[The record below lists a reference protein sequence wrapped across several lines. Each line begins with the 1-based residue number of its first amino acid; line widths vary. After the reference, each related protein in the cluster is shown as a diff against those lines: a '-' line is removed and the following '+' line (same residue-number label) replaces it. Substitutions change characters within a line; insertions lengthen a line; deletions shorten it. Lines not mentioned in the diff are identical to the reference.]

1 MARGYTIENQQSTI
15 NNPTQIRILLVDD
28 DEDDYILTRDL
39 LAGPGESPFEF
50 EWAATYE
57 AGLAA
62 MEKHRHDVYLLDYRL
77 GERNGLELLRRAV
90 DLEIRAPM
98 ILLTSQ
104 GDTRVDMAA
113 MEMGASDYLNKTTLT
128 ADLLQRSIRYAL
140 GRARSEETLRKSEEK
155 FRSLSENAPD
165 IIYTLGVDGS
175 FTYVNPAWREIM
187 GYGNDETLGK
197 YFVDFV
203 KEKDAG
209 ACIDLFKRVR
219 NGKNI
224 IRDQIISMLNKDGTS
239 RLFNL
244 SGAPNLNPSG
254 EVTGMVGLLKDITE
268 HRNAEARLQQA
279 QKMEAIGTLAG
290 GIAHDFNNILS
301 AVIGYAELGKMSVA
315 EGSDLYADLN
325 QIYKAGTRAKEL
337 VKQILTF
344 ARQSDAVVR
353 PIRVKYILK
362 EVLKMLKASTPSSIE
377 IRGAFESDAAIL
389 ADPTQ
394 VHQVIM
400 NLCTNATHAMADDVG
415 VITVRLKEVPWDD
428 RFAKRHPTLLP
439 GNYLQLRV
447 EDTGCGISPDI
458 LAKIFDPYFTTKGKG
473 EGTGLGLSVIKGI
486 VDGCKG
492 VITVKSE
499 PGKGSIF
506 DVYFPIMESKSVKS
520 APKSEKRVAPTG
532 DESVL
537 VIDDEPA
544 IAGLIQQLLTAL
556 GYRVTAH
563 TSPMAALELF
573 KSDLGRFDLVITD
586 MTMPDMTG
594 DLLTIEMKKLRP
606 HIPVILCTGYS
617 RRISEATAGAIGI
630 NALLMKPVEKLKLA
644 GTVRSVLDEAR

>member
-1 MARGYTIENQQSTI
+1 M
-15 NNPTQIRILLVDD
+15 
-28 DEDDYILTRDL
+28 
-39 LAGPGESPFEF
+39 
-50 EWAATYE
+50 
-57 AGLAA
+57 
-62 MEKHRHDVYLLDYRL
+62 
-77 GERNGLELLRRAV
+77 
-90 DLEIRAPM
+90 
-98 ILLTSQ
+98 
-104 GDTRVDMAA
+104 
-113 MEMGASDYLNKTTLT
+113 
-128 ADLLQRSIRYAL
+128 
-140 GRARSEETLRKSEEK
+140 
-155 FRSLSENAPD
+155 
-165 IIYTLGVDGS
+165 
-175 FTYVNPAWREIM
+175 
-187 GYGNDETLGK
+187 
-197 YFVDFV
+197 DFV

-400 NLCTNATHAMADDVG
+400 NLCTNATHAMAYDVG
-415 VITVRLKEVPWDD
+415 VITVR
-428 RFAKRHPTLLP
+428 F
-439 GNYLQLRV
+439 
-447 EDTGCGISPDI
+447 
-458 LAKIFDPYFTTKGKG
+458 
-473 EGTGLGLSVIKGI
+473 EG
-486 VDGCKG
+486 
-492 VITVKSE
+492 
-499 PGKGSIF
+499 GS
-506 DVYFPIMESKSVKS
+506 M
-520 APKSEKRVAPTG
+520 G
-532 DESVL
+532 
-537 VIDDEPA
+537 
-544 IAGLIQQLLTAL
+544 
-556 GYRVTAH
+556 
-563 TSPMAALELF
+563 
-573 KSDLGRFDLVITD
+573 
-586 MTMPDMTG
+586 
-594 DLLTIEMKKLRP
+594 
-606 HIPVILCTGYS
+606 
-617 RRISEATAGAIGI
+617 
-630 NALLMKPVEKLKLA
+630 
-644 GTVRSVLDEAR
+644 

>member
-1 MARGYTIENQQSTI
+1 M
-15 NNPTQIRILLVDD
+15 DD

-39 LAGPGESPFEF
+39 LAEPGVSRFEF
-50 EWAATYE
+50 EWAPTYE

-90 DLEIRAPM
+90 DLEIRAPI

-113 MEMGASDYLNKTTLT
+113 MEMGAADYLDKTTLT
-128 ADLLQRSIRYAL
+128 ADMLERSIRYAL
-140 GRARSEETLRKSEEK
+140 GRARSEETLRRSEEN

-165 IIYTLGVDGS
+165 IIYTLGVDGA
-175 FTYVNPAWREIM
+175 FTYVNPAWRVIM
-187 GYGNDETLGK
+187 GYGKEETLGE

-203 KEKDAG
+203 KENNAG

-219 NGKNI
+219 SGKKI

-239 RLFNL
+239 CLFNL

-268 HRNAEARLQQA
+268 HRKAEARLQQA

-301 AVIGYAELGKMSVA
+301 AVIGYAELGKMRVA
-315 EGSDLYADLN
+315 EGSDLYADLEE
-325 QIYKAGTRAKEL
+325 IYKAGTRAKEL
-337 VKQILTF
+337 VRQILTF
-344 ARQSDAVVR
+344 ARQSDAAIK
-353 PIRVKYILK
+353 PMRVKYILK
-362 EVLKMLKASTPSSIE
+362 EALKLLKASTPSSIE
-377 IRGAFESDAAIL
+377 IRGTFESDAVIL

-394 VHQVIM
+394 IHQVIM

-415 VITVRLKEVPWDD
+415 VITVQLKEVPLDD
-428 RFAKRHPTLLP
+428 RFAKRHPTLLACS
-439 GNYLQLRV
+439 YLQLRV
-447 EDTGCGISPDI
+447 EDTGCGISPAI
-458 LAKIFDPYFTTKGKG
+458 LEKIFDPYFTTKGKG
-473 EGTGLGLSVIKGI
+473 EGTGLGLSVTKGI

-506 DVYFPIMESKSVKS
+506 DVFFPIMETNSVKATS
-520 APKSEKRVAPTG
+520 KSEKTAAPTG
-532 DESVL
+532 DETIL

-544 IAGLIQQLLTAL
+544 ISGLIQKILTAL
-556 GYRVTAH
+556 GYRVTAR
-563 TSPMAALELF
+563 TDPLEALALF
-573 KSDLGRFDLVITD
+573 KSDPGNFDLVITD
-586 MTMPDMTG
+586 MTMPHMSG
-594 DLLTIEMKKLRP
+594 DLLAMAMKKIRP
-606 HIPVILCTGYS
+606 HLPVILCTGYS
-617 RRISEATAGAIGI
+617 RRISEEMAGAIGI

-644 GTVRSVLDEAR
+644 GTVRSVLDEARG

>member
-1 MARGYTIENQQSTI
+1 M
-15 NNPTQIRILLVDD
+15 DD

-209 ACIDLFKRVR
+209 ACIYLFKRVR

-400 NLCTNATHAMADDVG
+400 NLCTNATHAMAYDVG

-506 DVYFPIMESKSVKS
+506 DVYFPVMETNPVKS
-520 APKSEKRVAPTG
+520 APKSEKKAVPTG

-537 VIDDEPA
+537 VIDDEAA
-544 IAGLIQQLLTAL
+544 IAGLIEQILTAL
-556 GYRVTAH
+556 GYRVTAR
-563 TSPMAALELF
+563 TNPVAALELF
-573 KSDLGRFDLVITD
+573 KSDPDRFDLVITD
-586 MTMPDMTG
+586 MTMPHMTG
-594 DLLTIEMKKLRP
+594 DLLAIEMKKIRP
-606 HIPVILCTGYS
+606 HLPVILCTGYS
-617 RRISEATAGAIGI
+617 RRISEEIAGAIGI
-630 NALLMKPVEKLKLA
+630 NALLIKPVMKLEMA
-644 GTVRSVLDEAR
+644 GTVRNVLDDAR